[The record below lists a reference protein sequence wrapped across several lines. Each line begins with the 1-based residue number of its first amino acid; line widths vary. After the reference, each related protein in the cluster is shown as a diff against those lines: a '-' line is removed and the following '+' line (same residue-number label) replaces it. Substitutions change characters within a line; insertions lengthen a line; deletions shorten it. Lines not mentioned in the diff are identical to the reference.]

1 MRAAGSNSC
10 RGAPRAPRQADP
22 RKPRAR
28 AVSEAALGR
37 QLLPCG
43 HPRHETPG
51 AAAAG
56 PASRQHPHPCASRS
70 RPRRARLPNWPGC
83 GAGARPGLPVR
94 RPRAVFS
101 GTCRRGRVVAR
112 AVCPPRGVPQTGLFA
127 RGGRGCWR
135 ALGPRR
141 GARWAGRDGS
151 EGVCVLGAGAREPDR
166 ASQAGAA
173 LRVSGVRS
181 ERPRGNGGDS
191 GSSGGAE
198 VGGGRCLWVLA
209 TCWTRVQGQPRQRCS
224 LRGPRTSSP
233 GLASAD
239 SGGQAVPRPLPQP
252 RSGTCAGPPS
262 RAELRRGQGGA
273 RAVRLERWRRR
284 LISHLMGEASPCFLQ
299 APVGL
304 SPTGLCRGR
313 SHSSTTRATK
323 PSATKPSATEPSATK
338 PSVCRRGCGWP
349 LCVCA
354 PHKLSV

>member
-1 MRAAGSNSC
+1 MRAAGSDSC
-10 RGAPRAPRQADP
+10 RRAPRAPREADP

-101 GTCRRGRVVAR
+101 VTCRRGRVVAQ
-112 AVCPPRGVPQTGLFA
+112 AVCPPRGVPQAGLFA

-135 ALGPRR
+135 AVGPRR

-209 TCWTRVQGQPRQRCS
+209 TCRTRVQGQPRQRCS
-224 LRGPRTSSP
+224 PRGPRAAA
-233 GLASAD
+233 LASPRPTREGRPCPAPCR
-239 SGGQAVPRPLPQP
+239 SRAQGPALVPR
-252 RSGTCAGPPS
+252 R
-262 RAELRRGQGGA
+262 
-273 RAVRLERWRRR
+273 
-284 LISHLMGEASPCFLQ
+284 
-299 APVGL
+299 GL
-304 SPTGLCRGR
+304 SSGVGR
-313 SHSSTTRATK
+313 VV
-323 PSATKPSATEPSATK
+323 P
-338 PSVCRRGCGWP
+338 GQ
-349 LCVCA
+349 
-354 PHKLSV
+354 

>member
-1 MRAAGSNSC
+1 MLACSGAPAQGALGRARRERGRVCPRRWRTRAGPRLTGRRRAAG
-10 RGAPRAPRQADP
+10 
-22 RKPRAR
+22 
-28 AVSEAALGR
+28 LGR
-37 QLLPCG
+37 PI
-43 HPRHETPG
+43 
-51 AAAAG
+51 
-56 PASRQHPHPCASRS
+56 
-70 RPRRARLPNWPGC
+70 RATEGK
-83 GAGARPGLPVR
+83 
-94 RPRAVFS
+94 
-101 GTCRRGRVVAR
+101 
-112 AVCPPRGVPQTGLFA
+112 
-127 RGGRGCWR
+127 RGGQC
-135 ALGPRR
+135 
-141 GARWAGRDGS
+141 S
-151 EGVCVLGAGAREPDR
+151 
-166 ASQAGAA
+166 
-173 LRVSGVRS
+173 
-181 ERPRGNGGDS
+181 S
-191 GSSGGAE
+191 GSAE

-209 TCWTRVQGQPRQRCS
+209 TCRTRVQGQPRQRCS
-224 LRGPRTSSP
+224 PRGPHSSSP

-252 RSGTCAGPPS
+252 RSGACAGPPS

-323 PSATKPSATEPSATK
+323 PSATKPSATEPSATEPSATK

>member
-1 MRAAGSNSC
+1 MRAAGSDSC
-10 RGAPRAPRQADP
+10 RGAPRTPRQADP

-37 QLLPCG
+37 QLLPCR

-56 PASRQHPHPCASRS
+56 PASHQHPHPCASRS

-83 GAGARPGLPVR
+83 GAGARPSLPVR
-94 RPRAVFS
+94 RSRAVFS

-141 GARWAGRDGS
+141 RARWAGRDGS
-151 EGVCVLGAGAREPDR
+151 EGACVLGAGAREPDR

-191 GSSGGAE
+191 AVQGAQRSEAGGACGFWPRAGRGCKASHVSGARPVALTAAALASPRPTREGGPCPAPCRRRAQGPALVPRRGLSSG
-198 VGGGRCLWVLA
+198 VG
-209 TCWTRVQGQPRQRCS
+209 RVVPGQ
-224 LRGPRTSSP
+224 
-233 GLASAD
+233 
-239 SGGQAVPRPLPQP
+239 
-252 RSGTCAGPPS
+252 
-262 RAELRRGQGGA
+262 
-273 RAVRLERWRRR
+273 
-284 LISHLMGEASPCFLQ
+284 
-299 APVGL
+299 
-304 SPTGLCRGR
+304 
-313 SHSSTTRATK
+313 
-323 PSATKPSATEPSATK
+323 
-338 PSVCRRGCGWP
+338 
-349 LCVCA
+349 
-354 PHKLSV
+354 

>member
-1 MRAAGSNSC
+1 M
-10 RGAPRAPRQADP
+10 
-22 RKPRAR
+22 
-28 AVSEAALGR
+28 
-37 QLLPCG
+37 
-43 HPRHETPG
+43 
-51 AAAAG
+51 
-56 PASRQHPHPCASRS
+56 
-70 RPRRARLPNWPGC
+70 
-83 GAGARPGLPVR
+83 
-94 RPRAVFS
+94 
-101 GTCRRGRVVAR
+101 
-112 AVCPPRGVPQTGLFA
+112 
-127 RGGRGCWR
+127 
-135 ALGPRR
+135 
-141 GARWAGRDGS
+141 
-151 EGVCVLGAGAREPDR
+151 CVLGTGAREPDR

-173 LRVSGVRS
+173 PRVSGVRS
-181 ERPRGNGGDS
+181 ERPRGHGGDS

-209 TCWTRVQGQPRQRCS
+209 TCRTRVQGQPRQRCS
-224 LRGPRTSSP
+224 PRGPRSSSP

>member
-1 MRAAGSNSC
+1 MLACCGAPARGALGRARRERGRVCPRCWRTRAGPRLTGRRRAAGLGRPIRATEGK
-10 RGAPRAPRQADP
+10 RGGQWQFRGR
-22 RKPRAR
+22 RGRRR
-28 AVSEAALGR
+28 AVPVGS
-37 QLLPCG
+37 G
-43 HPRHETPG
+43 HVPDAG
-51 AAAAG
+51 AG
-56 PASRQHPHPCASRS
+56 PATSA
-70 RPRRARLPNWPGC
+70 
-83 GAGARPGLPVR
+83 
-94 RPRAVFS
+94 
-101 GTCRRGRVVAR
+101 
-112 AVCPPRGVPQTGLFA
+112 
-127 RGGRGCWR
+127 
-135 ALGPRR
+135 
-141 GARWAGRDGS
+141 
-151 EGVCVLGAGAREPDR
+151 
-166 ASQAGAA
+166 
-173 LRVSGVRS
+173 
-181 ERPRGNGGDS
+181 
-191 GSSGGAE
+191 
-198 VGGGRCLWVLA
+198 VLA
-209 TCWTRVQGQPRQRCS
+209 AWPSR
-224 LRGPRTSSP
+224 SSP